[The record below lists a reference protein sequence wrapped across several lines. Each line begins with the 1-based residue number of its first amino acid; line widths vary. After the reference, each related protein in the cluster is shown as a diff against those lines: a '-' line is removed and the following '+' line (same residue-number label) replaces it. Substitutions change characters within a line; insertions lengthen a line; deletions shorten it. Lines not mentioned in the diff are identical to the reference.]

1 MWSCERMVA
10 LYHRFIE
17 RVFYHFY
24 REFAWTFDAV
34 AWAVSGGLWFGW
46 VRAALPEARGRVL
59 ELGFGTGH
67 LQLALAARPGVAG
80 IDASPQMAR
89 IAARR
94 LRRHG
99 RAQRLA
105 RGHAQALP
113 FPAASFDTIV
123 ATFPSEYILDP
134 QTHQEIHRVLAP
146 GGRLVIVPS
155 AELDPG
161 IYARVI
167 DVVYRLALLAPV
179 YRDPQVEPPPVPLR
193 IAGMR
198 LTRRWARVGPSQ
210 AMVLIG
216 EREEPLLDHPSRY
229 AANH

>member
-1 MWSCERMVA
+1 MSA
-10 LYHRFIE
+10 LYRRFIE
-17 RVFYHFY
+17 RVFHHFY
-24 REFAWTFDAV
+24 REFAWTFDPV

-46 VRAALPEARGRVL
+46 VRAALPELRGRVL

-67 LQLALAARPGVAG
+67 LQLALAARPYVVGV
-80 IDASPQMAR
+80 DASPQMAR

-99 RAQRLA
+99 HAPRLA

-113 FPAASFDTIV
+113 FPAASFDTVV

-134 QTHQEIHRVLAP
+134 VTHQEIHRVLAP
-146 GGRLVIVPS
+146 GGRLVVVPL
-155 AELDPG
+155 AQIDPG

-179 YRDPQVEPPPVPLR
+179 YRDPRAEPPVVPLR
-193 IAGMR
+193 IDGMR
-198 LTRRWARVGPSQ
+198 LTQQWTRVGPSQ
-210 AMVLIG
+210 ALVLLG
-216 EREEPLLDHPSRY
+216 ERDGAPVDHPAGH
-229 AANH
+229 AAHH

>member
-1 MWSCERMVA
+1 MSA
-10 LYHRFIE
+10 LYRRFIR
-17 RVFYHFY
+17 RVFHHFY

-46 VRAALPEARGRVL
+46 VRAALPEVRGRVL

-67 LQLALAARPGVAG
+67 LQLALAARPDVAG

-99 RAQRLA
+99 RAPRLV
-105 RGHAQALP
+105 RGYAQALP
-113 FPAASFDTIV
+113 FPAARFDTVV

-134 QTHQEIHRVLAP
+134 ATHQEIDRVLAP

-161 IYARVI
+161 VYARAI

-179 YRDPQVEPPPVPLR
+179 YRHPRAEPPPVPLR

-216 EREEPLLDHPSRY
+216 EREETAVEDLTPY

>member
-1 MWSCERMVA
+1 MIA
-10 LYHRFIE
+10 LYRRFIE

-46 VRAALPEARGRVL
+46 IRAALPETRGRVL

-67 LQLALAARPGVAG
+67 LQLALATRAGVVG
-80 IDASPQMAR
+80 VDASPQMAR
-89 IAARR
+89 
-94 LRRHG
+94 
-99 RAQRLA
+99 
-105 RGHAQALP
+105 AQALP
-113 FPAASFDTIV
+113 FPEARFDTVV

-134 QTHQEIHRVLAP
+134 ATHQEIHRVLAP

-161 IYARVI
+161 IYARAI

-179 YRDPQVEPPPVPLR
+179 YRDPRAAPPPTPLR

-216 EREEPLLDHPSRY
+216 EREESPAPLDQPSQY